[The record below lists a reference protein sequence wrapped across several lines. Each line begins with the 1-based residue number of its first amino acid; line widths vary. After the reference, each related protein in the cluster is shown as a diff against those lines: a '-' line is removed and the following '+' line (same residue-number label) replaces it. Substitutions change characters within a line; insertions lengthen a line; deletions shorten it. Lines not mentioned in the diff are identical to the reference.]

1 MDKKGKKKIKA
12 PNAKVS
18 GLLHTGKENA
28 VTARNLAAIT
38 GHSIREITAQIAR
51 ERQAGAVILS
61 SGKGYFL
68 PSSEDEILHFIR
80 TMDSRAKQIFL
91 AARSAKAML
100 AKVPGQLEID
110 EKEVG
115 QIL

>member
-1 MDKKGKKKIKA
+1 MEKEKKESKA
-12 PNAKVS
+12 LCKQII
-18 GLLHTGKENA
+18 GLLHTGEENA
-28 VTARNLAAIT
+28 VTARDLAAIT
-38 GHSIREITAQIAR
+38 GLSVRDITLQIAR

-100 AKVPGQLEID
+100 AKVPGQLDIFGE
-110 EKEVG
+110 EGKP
-115 QIL
+115 

>member
-1 MDKKGKKKIKA
+1 MNRTEKKVKEQHTEV
-12 PNAKVS
+12 N
-18 GLLHTGKENA
+18 GLLHTGEESA
-28 VTARNLAAIT
+28 VTARDLAKIT
-38 GHSIREITAQIAR
+38 GRSVREITAQIAR

-68 PSSEDEILHFIR
+68 PANNEEILHFVR
-80 TMDSRAKQIFL
+80 AMDSRARNIYL
-91 AARSAKAML
+91 ATRSAKAML

-115 QIL
+115 QLL

>member
-1 MDKKGKKKIKA
+1 MNRTEKKKIKGQHTEIT
-12 PNAKVS
+12 
-18 GLLHTGKENA
+18 GLIHNGEENA
-28 VTARNLAAIT
+28 VTARDLAAIT
-38 GHSIREITAQIAR
+38 GLSVREITAQIAR

-61 SGKGYFL
+61 SCKGYFL

-100 AKVPGQLEID
+100 AKVPGQLDIFGE
-110 EKEVG
+110 EGKY
-115 QIL
+115 